1 MKQIFS
7 ALLTLAAAIALLVLP
22 GVTAV
27 HAQCTNATLTGNYGM
42 ILQGFTTFKGPMGN
56 EVPFALAGV
65 VTFDGAGNTS
75 ISWSQA
81 FNGAISTG
89 LNGSGPYTVNSD
101 CTGSWAVGTFFS
113 SNLVIIGG
121 GAEVFGIDTAP
132 SNTISFELKKQ

>member
-1 MKQIFS
+1 MKRISS
-7 ALLTLAAAIALLVLP
+7 ALLTLAAAIALVVLP

-27 HAQCTNATLTGNYGM
+27 HAQCTNATLTGNYAM
-42 ILQGFTTFKGPMGN
+42 IWQGFTAKNRMGN
-56 EVPFALAGV
+56 EVPFAGAGV
-65 VTFDGAGNTS
+65 VTFDGAGNAS

-132 SNTISFELKKQ
+132 TNTISFDLKKQ